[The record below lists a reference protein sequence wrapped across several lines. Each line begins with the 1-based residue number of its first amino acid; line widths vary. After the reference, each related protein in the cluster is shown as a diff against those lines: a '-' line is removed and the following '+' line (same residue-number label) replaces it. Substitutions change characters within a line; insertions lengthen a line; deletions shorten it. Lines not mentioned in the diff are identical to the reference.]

1 MDLLEVKNLQTFFG
15 NPSNPVRAVDGVTFS
30 VPEGGAVALVGE
42 SGCGKSVTALSLA
55 RLVPEPPGFYAG
67 GEIVYRGQDVLRMRR
82 ADMLALR
89 GKEIAYVFQDPA
101 NALNPVITIGR
112 QIRETI
118 RLHRP
123 KADADGEALE
133 ILNLAGMPDAQE
145 RLRAYPH
152 ELSGGMKQRAV
163 MAIALACRPRLLVAD
178 EPTTALDVTIQAQLL
193 EHIRRLQRELGMA
206 LLLITHNLG
215 IVAGIAEY
223 VNVMYAGRVV
233 ESGPVDSVLTRCAH
247 PYTRGL
253 MQAVPRINRTPV
265 SSQGIGQSR
274 LKGIAGTV
282 PHPSR
287 LPPGCKFSDRCPQVR
302 DVCREKEPKDDLVDS
317 DVQDNPREPHQ
328 ARCWFPVN
336 AKGNHREP
344 AVG

>member
-1 MDLLEVKNLQTFFG
+1 MQTFFG
-15 NPSNPVRAVDGVTFS
+15 NRCNPVRAVDGVTFS

-67 GEIVYRGQDVLRMRR
+67 GEILYRGQDVLRMSKT
-82 ADMLALR
+82 DVFALR

-101 NALNPVITIGR
+101 NALNPVLTIGV

-118 RLHRP
+118 CRHHP
-123 KADADGEALE
+123 DTDADTEALR
-133 ILNLAGMPDAQE
+133 ILTLAGMPDAQE
-145 RLRAYPH
+145 RLQAYPH

-193 EHIRRLQRELGMA
+193 AQIRRLQRELGMA

-233 ESGPVDSVLTRCAH
+233 ESGPVDCVLTRCAH

-253 MQAVPRINRTPV
+253 MQAVPKMDRTPG
-265 SSQGIGQSR
+265 SSMETGKGR
-274 LKGIAGTV
+274 LHGIAGTV
-282 PHPSR
+282 PHPDQ

-302 DVCREKEPKDDLVDS
+302 DICRESEPADDLVKSDMRDDS
-317 DVQDNPREPHQ
+317 RSRHQ
-328 ARCWFPVN
+328 ARCLFPIPGEG
-336 AKGNHREP
+336 KHSES